1 MIFLPFKKTAWWL
14 RWSTCIFGEI
24 CLASKKCL
32 ILTLS
37 CNSIF
42 VQDDLHIACEQAI
55 KLIEGQSFVEA
66 PEKVMAKVPK
76 SLHVQ
81 ISRSPQEASGVV
93 NETFRLFSACESHS
107 SQTHHL
113 NYGKKKTALS
123 ECIWHWVSW
132 DLKGQCQSNLPI
144 CIPFLSKKNAE
155 SFITW
160 SIHSDNLTTLE

>member
-113 NYGKKKTALS
+113 NYGKKKNSTLGVHLALS
-123 ECIWHWVSW
+123 FLRLERPMSKQSAHLHSISFKKKCWKFYH
-132 DLKGQCQSNLPI
+132 LKY
-144 CIPFLSKKNAE
+144 PFG
-155 SFITW
+155 
-160 SIHSDNLTTLE
+160 